1 MGRRIASRGGRGTAS
16 FAPPERC
23 DPLGLRETAER
34 AQLLTSSLVE
44 QLMVAKPERPACFI
58 VERLGAGAGPALEGA
73 GAFDAALAELGAG
86 DDGAAAGEGDELL
99 RYANGK
105 LRNLLQPLT
114 EAIFAARPEELGEYV
129 VGYLSGANADGAARL
144 AAMRAQ
150 VQGKARTRPDAD
162 EPEKPAAAC
171 AKEAAEEKSDAGG
184 MTAAEIR
191 AAALSAQRAYV
202 AVAASEAGV
211 DGAEVPRSGR
221 EAYIAL
227 YRVYNLLGAE
237 A

>member
-1 MGRRIASRGGRGTAS
+1 MGRRLASRGGRGSTAS
-16 FAPPERC
+16 FAPPGRC
-23 DPLGLRETAER
+23 DPLGLRDTAER

-105 LRNLLQPLT
+105 LRELLQPLT

-144 AAMRAQ
+144 SAMREQ
-150 VQGKARTRPDAD
+150 VQTRTRPDAD
-162 EPEKPAAAC
+162 EPEKTAAAC
-171 AKEAAEEKSDAGG
+171 AKEAAEEKSGAGG

-227 YRVYNLLGAE
+227 YRVYNLLTAE